1 LTKRIARYRARPFK
15 GTAMKTNVRR
25 SSLKHRRRTG
35 FRRRMRTRG
44 GRALLSRQRA
54 LASGKKKKVQ
64 GHARR
69 R

>member
-1 LTKRIARYRARPFK
+1 
-15 GTAMKTNVRR
+15 MKTNVRR